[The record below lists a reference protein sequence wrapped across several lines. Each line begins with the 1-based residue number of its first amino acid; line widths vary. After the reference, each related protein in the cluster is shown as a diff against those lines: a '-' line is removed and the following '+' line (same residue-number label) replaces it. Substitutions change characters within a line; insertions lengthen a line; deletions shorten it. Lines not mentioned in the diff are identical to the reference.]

1 MIFLSNCILIKKY
14 LIFNFFFKKKVF
26 ILLNFKFKYF
36 LFFKNIIF
44 KKKKICFPLLKKNF
58 YNLYEFYY
66 KKK

>member
-14 LIFNFFFKKKVF
+14 LIFNFFLKKKIF

-44 KKKKICFPLLKKNF
+44 KKKKICVPFLNNF
-58 YNLYEFYY
+58 FFNLYEFY
-66 KKK
+66 